1 MVVIVERSGK
11 ENEMTRKERNKMDV
25 LAFSDIQRLIRK
37 SMKEKGYNTSVEE
50 IKEILNIYSEL
61 VYTCL
66 LNGIRVTVPNLGEF
80 FRDIKKG
87 RKEGYYNVPSS
98 RDAHTPFD
106 KNMVWTKEY
115 MPKAPDFGKIDF
127 IEFPRVKKKF
137 REETTGKV

>member
-1 MVVIVERSGK
+1 
-11 ENEMTRKERNKMDV
+11 MTRKERNKMELLAGSDV
-25 LAFSDIQRLIRK
+25 LRLIRT
-37 SMKEKGYNTSVEE
+37 SMKEKGYDTSVEE
-50 IKEILNIYSEL
+50 IKEVMNSFSDI
-61 VYTCL
+61 VFTCL

-127 IEFPRVKKKF
+127 VEFPRVKKNF
-137 REETTGKV
+137 REQTTGKV

>member
-1 MVVIVERSGK
+1 MELLAGS
-11 ENEMTRKERNKMDV
+11 DV
-25 LAFSDIQRLIRK
+25 FRLIRT
-37 SMKEKGYNTSVEE
+37 SMKEKGYDTSVEE
-50 IKEILNIYSEL
+50 IKEVMNSFSDI
-61 VYTCL
+61 VFTCL

-127 IEFPRVKKKF
+127 VEFPRVKKNF
-137 REETTGKV
+137 REQTTGKV

>member
-1 MVVIVERSGK
+1 
-11 ENEMTRKERNKMDV
+11 MTRKERNKMDV
-25 LAFSDIQRLIRK
+25 LVASDIHRLIRK
-37 SMKEKGYNTSVEE
+37 SMRERGYDTSIEE

-66 LNGIRVTVPNLGEF
+66 LNGIRVTIPNLGEF

-87 RKEGYYNVPSS
+87 RKEGYYNVPNS
-98 RDAHTPFD
+98 RDEHTKFD

-127 IEFPRVKKKF
+127 EEFPRVKKKF

>member
-1 MVVIVERSGK
+1 
-11 ENEMTRKERNKMDV
+11 MTRKERNKMELLAGSDV
-25 LAFSDIQRLIRK
+25 FRLIRT
-37 SMKEKGYNTSVEE
+37 SMKEKGYDTSVEE
-50 IKEILNIYSEL
+50 IKEVMNSFSDI
-61 VYTCL
+61 VFTCL

-127 IEFPRVKKKF
+127 VEYPRVKKNF
-137 REETTGKV
+137 REQTTGKV